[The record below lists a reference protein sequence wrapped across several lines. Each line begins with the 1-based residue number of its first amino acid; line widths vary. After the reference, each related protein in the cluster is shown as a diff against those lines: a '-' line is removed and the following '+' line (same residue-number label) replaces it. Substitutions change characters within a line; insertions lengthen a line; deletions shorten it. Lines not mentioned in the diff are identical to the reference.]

1 MPLLN
6 SPYWFG
12 GVCHDI
18 IASSKHR
25 GLLNL
30 FFESDRFI
38 LASFFFIKRLGYKKN
53 TLYLVRGIVNN
64 LLIIKVK

>member
-38 LASFFFIKRLGYKKN
+38 LASFFFIKRLGYKKIPY
-53 TLYLVRGIVNN
+53 TSLEESSITF
-64 LLIIKVK
+64 